1 MQQLPPSARKGFFTA
16 TAVALA
22 LIGVLSGCST
32 ASPDVVSRSHAQQL
46 QSVRY
51 AVIES
56 MRPVVVDGSQSGLGA
71 IAGAVA
77 GGVAGSSVG
86 GSREGLAVGVLGAVL
101 GGALGNA
108 VERSVTRERSGGAG
122 PAHGRRHPSGGGTGR
137 RHTRPACGR
146 PCERGGRFLGDA
158 RVSLNWAEPWG
169 AQSGAPRGAS
179 L

>member
-1 MQQLPPSARKGFFTA
+1 MQQLHLSARKGFFTA

-22 LIGVLSGCST
+22 LAGALSGCST
-32 ASPDVVSRSHAQQL
+32 ASPDVVSRSHAQQM

-108 VERSVTRERSGGAG
+108 VERSVTREQAVELVLRMDDGTRRAVVQTEGAQGLRVGDRVTVVGGSSGM
-122 PAHGRRHPSGGGTGR
+122 
-137 RHTRPACGR
+137 
-146 PCERGGRFLGDA
+146 
-158 RVSLNWAEPWG
+158 RVS
-169 AQSGAPRGAS
+169 R
-179 L
+179 